1 MVESE
6 EELKGLLMTVKEE
19 REKSDL
25 KLNNQKSKII
35 ASGPITLKIFH
46 VCCDPYNQRL

>member
-35 ASGPITLKIFH
+35 ASGPITS
-46 VCCDPYNQRL
+46 